1 LKQLYEEW
9 IKKRDLLQIFHGM
22 KLSESL
28 LEGLVT
34 PTCLSLCDMVIKSCK
49 LKITGFSDP
58 FLYAKFP
65 QAQTKSGVSIQ
76 LLS

>member
-1 LKQLYEEW
+1 MKSGS
-9 IKKRDLLQIFHGM
+9 KREIYCKLFYGM

-34 PTCLSLCDMVIKSCK
+34 PAYISLCDMVSKNCK

-58 FLYAKFP
+58 FLYA
-65 QAQTKSGVSIQ
+65 
-76 LLS
+76 LSNKNQEPKISPGPNQK